1 MSLEFVGVSRRQI
14 SNNSVFVLTETIDA
28 QNVTLEELYQS
39 VLVCQQVIYMKHWR
53 GSKKKGP
60 AMESLSVVLI
70 IVLGI
75 SIGVVGVLIVV
86 VFVWL
91 QRKHTLTIPGS
102 PTLSPIAFSTASSN
116 RSVIG
121 RWASGGVDSPEGGER
136 DNRTFDREALQLATT
151 KALPAEP
158 PNKVGEGPDNTSR
171 HAPDSVQ
178 MLNTYARKNL
188 PCLPSSGNGLN
199 DDLNIYS
206 KVHHEPLP
214 NQAGHSEH
222 APVRQG
228 YQYDNIS
235 QLQNHGY
242 VRPADV
248 YPRMSVIVLPSADA
262 TRAADRNYTAS
273 VTYRDAVQATSFK
286 YATPVKVTVLEVDT
300 LLAKDSMRQYQVE
313 GDISVASLSSIETQS
328 DVSLVVDIKDTSRP
342 TIGPPRDRSSEAAM
356 FI

>member
-1 MSLEFVGVSRRQI
+1 MS
-14 SNNSVFVLTETIDA
+14 T
-28 QNVTLEELYQS
+28 
-39 VLVCQQVIYMKHWR
+39 
-53 GSKKKGP
+53 
-60 AMESLSVVLI
+60 
-70 IVLGI
+70 
-75 SIGVVGVLIVV
+75 
-86 VFVWL
+86 
-91 QRKHTLTIPGS
+91 
-102 PTLSPIAFSTASSN
+102 
-116 RSVIG
+116 
-121 RWASGGVDSPEGGER
+121 GGER

-286 YATPVKVTVLEVDT
+286 YGTYE
-300 LLAKDSMRQYQVE
+300 SI
-313 GDISVASLSSIETQS
+313 ISSH
-328 DVSLVVDIKDTSRP
+328 DK
-342 TIGPPRDRSSEAAM
+342 
-356 FI
+356 

>member
-75 SIGVVGVLIVV
+75 SIGVV
-86 VFVWL
+86 
-91 QRKHTLTIPGS
+91 
-102 PTLSPIAFSTASSN
+102 
-116 RSVIG
+116 
-121 RWASGGVDSPEGGER
+121 GGER

-313 GDISVASLSSIETQS
+313 GDISVASLSSIETQES